1 MFFFLLKVQLQR
13 SLALAKESK
22 IIFEIVTVRLLSEFR
37 FFQEQKVH
45 DLGEILQN
53 FINKQVKKLSIEF
66 FFLLPLFFFFL
77 FFVFVIVIFCISLQ
91 FLMKKISTEV
101 LLS

>member
-1 MFFFLLKVQLQR
+1 MQR

-53 FINKQVKKLSIEF
+53 FIDKQARKLSF
-66 FFLLPLFFFFL
+66 
-77 FFVFVIVIFCISLQ
+77 
-91 FLMKKISTEV
+91 
-101 LLS
+101 